1 MKKILLSALA
11 ACLVSLAL
19 VSCGGGGPKD
29 NAEKFL
35 NAFYHMEYD
44 KAGEYATADA
54 KKQLDMLSSFAG
66 MMPDSSKKALQ
77 KIKINVTDVK
87 EEGDNATV
95 TYTVTDPSNKA
106 PEAGNQTLKMV
117 KQDGKWLAA
126 WNKQDVM
133 GGMEGGDAGMDS
145 GTDGSMTD
153 PGMTGDTSMMS
164 APMENTTTPATGDT
178 TAPVQ

>member
-1 MKKILLSALA
+1 MKKILLSVLA
-11 ACLVSLAL
+11 TCLFSLAL

-35 NAFYHMEYD
+35 NAFFHMEYD

-66 MMPDSSKKALQ
+66 MMPDSSKKQLQ

-95 TYTVTDPSNKA
+95 TYTVTDPTNNA

-117 KQDGKWLAA
+117 KQNGKWLAA
-126 WNKQDVM
+126 WSKQDMM
-133 GGMEGGDAGMDS
+133 GGADSGAGMDS
-145 GTDGSMTD
+145 GSDGMMTD
-153 PGMTGDTSMMS
+153 PGMMNDTSMMS

>member
-1 MKKILLSALA
+1 
-11 ACLVSLAL
+11 
-19 VSCGGGGPKD
+19 
-29 NAEKFL
+29 
-35 NAFYHMEYD
+35 MEYD

-95 TYTVTDPSNKA
+95 TYTVTDPTNKA

-117 KQDGKWLAA
+117 KQEGKWLAA
-126 WNKQDVM
+126 WSKQDVM
-133 GGMEGGDAGMDS
+133 GGMDSGAGMEGET
-145 GTDGSMTD
+145 GTDGSMSD
-153 PGMTGDTSMMS
+153 PGMSGDTSMMS
-164 APMENTTTPATGDT
+164 APMENGTTPSMGDT
-178 TAPVQ
+178 TAPMQ

>member
-11 ACLVSLAL
+11 ACLLSFAL

-87 EEGDNATV
+87 EEGDNATI
-95 TYTVTDPSNKA
+95 TYTVSDPSGNA
-106 PEAGNQTLKMV
+106 PEAGVARCLEQARP
-117 KQDGKWLAA
+117 DGRRRCRR
-126 WNKQDVM
+126 WN
-133 GGMEGGDAGMDS
+133 GYGYEYHR
-145 GTDGSMTD
+145 DGLYQLWQHD
-153 PGMTGDTSMMS
+153 
-164 APMENTTTPATGDT
+164 
-178 TAPVQ
+178 

>member
-1 MKKILLSALA
+1 MKKILLSALS
-11 ACLVSLAL
+11 ACLLSFAL

-77 KIKINVTDVK
+77 KIKINITDVK

-95 TYTVTDPSNKA
+95 TYTVSDPSGNA
-106 PEAGNQTLKMV
+106 PEAGDQKLKMV
-117 KQDGKWLAA
+117 KESGKWLAA
-126 WNKQDVM
+126 WNKQDQM
-133 GGMEGGDAGMDS
+133 GGAGADSGAGMDMNS
-145 GTDGSMTD
+145 SEMDSTGFGNMTD
-153 PGMTGDTSMMS
+153 TAMGQ
-164 APMENTTTPATGDT
+164 MEGTTTPATGDT
-178 TAPVQ
+178 MAPVR

>member
-11 ACLVSLAL
+11 ACLFSLAL

-35 NAFYHMEYD
+35 NAFWHSEYD

-66 MMPDSSKKALQ
+66 MMPDSSKKAFQ
-77 KIKINVTDVK
+77 RIKVDITDVK

-95 TYTVTDPSNKA
+95 TYTVKDPENPSQD
-106 PEAGNQTLKMV
+106 AGPQTLKMV
-117 KQDGKWLAA
+117 KENGKWLAA
-126 WNKQDVM
+126 WNKQDAM
-133 GGMEGGDAGMDS
+133 GGSMDGGAGMD
-145 GTDGSMTD
+145 GADGSMAD
-153 PGMTGDTSMMS
+153 PGMMGDTSMMT
-164 APMENTTTPATGDT
+164 APMENTTPAMGDT
-178 TAPVQ
+178 TAPMQ

>member
-11 ACLVSLAL
+11 ACLLSFAL

-35 NAFYHMEYD
+35 NSFYHMEYD
-44 KAGEYATADA
+44 KAGEFATADA

-87 EEGDNATV
+87 EEGDKATV
-95 TYTVTDPSNKA
+95 TYTVTDPTNKA
-106 PEAGNQTLKMV
+106 AEAGNQTLKMV
-117 KQDGKWLAA
+117 KEGGKWLAA
-126 WNKQDVM
+126 WNKQDQM
-133 GGMEGGDAGMDS
+133 GGMGAEGGAGMEGGTTEDVGNALDTMQNGMN
-145 GTDGSMTD
+145 
-153 PGMTGDTSMMS
+153 
-164 APMENTTTPATGDT
+164 APMEGTTTPAMGDT
-178 TAPVQ
+178 MAPMQ